1 MPPGLLPL
9 VALLITAQLVGPI
22 LGSKLAQVGPLVL
35 DGALVLFPISYIC
48 GDALTEV
55 FGYRLAR
62 RVIWVTFGC
71 QVLVVLATSLVE
83 ALPPAPGWDGQ
94 LAFSRILGTVPRLVA
109 AGLVANLVGEF
120 INAMVVSRL
129 KRADGLGWPSMAG
142 RFVAST
148 ACSQAANSLIF
159 YSVAFAGTVPAST
172 LLQGIL
178 GSWLFKTAY
187 EALALPITIPWV
199 QHIKRQSGLDVVDRD
214 LANYNPFKEL

>member
-71 QVLVVLATSLVE
+71 QVLVVLA
-83 ALPPAPGWDGQ
+83 
-94 LAFSRILGTVPRLVA
+94 AFG
-109 AGLVANLVGEF
+109 AGF
-120 INAMVVSRL
+120 
-129 KRADGLGWPSMAG
+129 
-142 RFVAST
+142 
-148 ACSQAANSLIF
+148 
-159 YSVAFAGTVPAST
+159 
-172 LLQGIL
+172 
-178 GSWLFKTAY
+178 
-187 EALALPITIPWV
+187 
-199 QHIKRQSGLDVVDRD
+199 
-214 LANYNPFKEL
+214 